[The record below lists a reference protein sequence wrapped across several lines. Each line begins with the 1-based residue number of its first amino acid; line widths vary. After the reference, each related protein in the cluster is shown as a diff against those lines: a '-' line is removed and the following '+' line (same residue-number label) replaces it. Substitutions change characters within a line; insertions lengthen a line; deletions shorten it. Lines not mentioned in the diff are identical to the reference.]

1 MNFFDSLID
10 DVFALTS
17 GFVQKNYPCDINK
30 ARTDTAYSQ
39 VILQRDTA
47 YELNGTGMSLVT
59 STDISDE
66 IIIVGDDI
74 SEINDNRKF
83 ARISIVQTEDMEDE
97 QKAYKLIKKIEYVKY
112 HYFPEG
118 YMIRTSSSSH
128 KESVRIAKSAIKDGI
143 SFNNIGN
150 LLIKK
155 YKEIDAVK
163 GVKVIFVT
171 SPNAD
176 YNSFFRIAE
185 KNNNITKAL
194 NHVMNTV
201 NFDCDTCNLKA
212 VCDEVEGMRELH
224 FKNKTKITH
233 M

>member
-17 GFVQKNYPCDINK
+17 ESGQNNYPYDINN
-30 ARTDTAYSQ
+30 AHTDTGYSQ

-59 STDISDE
+59 SSDISDG
-66 IIIVGDDI
+66 IIVVGDDLCDI
-74 SEINDNRKF
+74 SDNRKF
-83 ARISIVQTEDMEDE
+83 ARISIVQTDDVSDE
-97 QKAYKLIKKIEYVKY
+97 QKAYNLIRIIEYVKY
-112 HYFPEG
+112 HVFPEG
-118 YMIRTSSSSH
+118 YMIRTVSSSH
-128 KESVRIAKSAIKDGI
+128 KEAVRVAKSALKNGI
-143 SFNNIGN
+143 SFETIGN
-150 LLIKK
+150 LMIKK

-163 GVKVIFVT
+163 GVKVIFITV
-171 SPNAD
+171 PDAD
-176 YNSFFRIAE
+176 YDSFFRIAE
-185 KNNNITKAL
+185 KNNDIAKTL

-224 FKNKTKITH
+224 FRNKKRN